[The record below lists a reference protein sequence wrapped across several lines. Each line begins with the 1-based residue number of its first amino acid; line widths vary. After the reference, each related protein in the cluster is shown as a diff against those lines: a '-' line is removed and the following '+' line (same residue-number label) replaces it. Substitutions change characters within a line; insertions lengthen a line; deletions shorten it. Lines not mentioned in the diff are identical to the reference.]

1 MFVSVPPAADEP
13 ISGVS
18 SGWLW
23 AARCF
28 ALICTI
34 ALGVGFAAEAAADQN
49 GLVALIFFGRWG
61 SLSLALIYLLFRRG
75 KNSLAFA
82 LGLGAATAFVVLFV
96 VASTELSRSGFPLE
110 VFRHV
115 LFIVM
120 FSGILPPFANLM
132 NGLHPQL
139 ATLGALLLWLFSI
152 SLAMLGLS
160 SIVAFQKMAHDAK
173 GMGKLRLAFGAGICS
188 VPLVWLIFLLLFL
201 SFGGFHM

>member
-1 MFVSVPPAADEP
+1 MFDSILPAESEP
-13 ISGVS
+13 IRVVS
-18 SGWLW
+18 SRWLW

-34 ALGVGFAAEAAADQN
+34 ALGVGFVAEAVADQN

-61 SLSLALIYLLFRRG
+61 SLILALLYLLFRRG

-82 LGLGAATAFVVLFV
+82 LGLGAATAFIALLP
-96 VASTELSRSGFPLE
+96 VASMLPRSG
-110 VFRHV
+110 RH
-115 LFIVM
+115 LAFFIAV

-139 ATLGALLLWLFSI
+139 ATLGALLLSLFSI

-160 SIVAFQKMAHDAK
+160 SIVAFQKMAHEAK
-173 GMGKLRLAFGAGICS
+173 GMGKLRLAFRGGMCCAL
-188 VPLVWLIFLLLFL
+188 VVWLIFTLLGLF
-201 SFGGFHM
+201 FGGFRI